1 MIWDLPAALRAI
13 NFFPDVLRLSQGEFD
28 GSQFNLE
35 PAQKFIVGS
44 IFGWKKK
51 NGFRR
56 FRRAYVEIAK
66 GSGKTPMAAG
76 IGMYCLVADGEH
88 GAQVFAAA
96 SMKSQAMYVFQAAVS
111 MWRQSQALTSRL
123 TPSGGN
129 PVWNLADLK
138 TGSYF
143 KPISLE
149 EGIRSGSMPSC
160 ALCDELHEHRNG
172 TVIELLERGF
182 KSRRQPLIVMIT
194 NSGSDR
200 NSVCWK
206 EHVHAVRC
214 AAGTQDVGPNAS
226 DAAFIG
232 DVIDDSTFS
241 FVCGLD
247 EGDDPLNDQTCWIK
261 ANPMLGVT
269 FPVEEMRRAIHQAK
283 ALPGNLNNILRLH
296 LCVWTDSETAWMS
309 RETLESVLT
318 TFDPLEHSGE
328 DIFIGLD
335 LSATQDMTVAG
346 FCVRTGDDAEGL
358 PTYDAWI
365 EAWTP
370 KDTLAERAL
379 RDEAHYE
386 LWERDGFL
394 NAVQGKA
401 VRFDFVAARIA
412 EYSGIFNIQALV
424 YDVYGFKRFFEPE
437 LDVLGLTI
445 PILEH
450 PQGGKKKGAESG
462 LWMPGSKM
470 MLEILILGRRIR
482 LLINPVLISAMM
494 SAATEHDPFGNF
506 WFSKRRAVNRIDAL
520 VALAMA
526 VGAATMN
533 DGGGISVFDQMA
545 KADEV
550 AERAVK
556 PSQMAV
562 MAPET
567 ADKQAQT
574 EGETLPDADEEA
586 LILRDPMHPR
596 WKEMRDNFEARLSN
610 NDEDY

>member
-1 MIWDLPAALRAI
+1 MPERASKAKRPTKNKTPPQPTSNDPVTSWAEAVVAGLIIAGPHVRNACRRHLKDLKDGPKRGLVWDLPAALRAI

-28 GSQFNLE
+28 GAQFNLE
-35 PAQKFIVGS
+35 PAQKFIVGC

-51 NGFRR
+51 GGQRR
-56 FRRAYVEIAK
+56 FRRAYIEIAK

-76 IGMYCLVADGEH
+76 IGLYCLVADSEP

-111 MWRQSQALTSRL
+111 MWRQSPALFRKL

-138 TGSYF
+138 TESYF

-160 ALCDELHEHRNG
+160 ALCDELHEHRSG

-214 AAGTQDVGPNAS
+214 AAGTQDVGPNAT
-226 DAAFIG
+226 DATFIG
-232 DVIDDSTFS
+232 GVIDDSTFS

-247 EGDDPLNDQTCWIK
+247 ENDDPLNDPTCWIK

-269 FPVEEMRRAIHQAK
+269 FPVEEMERAIHQAK

-318 TFDPLEHSGE
+318 DFDPLEHTGE
-328 DIFIGLD
+328 ELFLGID
-335 LSATQDMTVAG
+335 LSATQDMTAIG
-346 FCVRTGDDAEGL
+346 YCVPTGHNERGQ

-370 KDTLAERAL
+370 GDTLAERAA
-379 RDEAHYE
+379 RDQAHYE
-386 LWERDGFL
+386 IWERDRHL
-394 NAVQGKA
+394 TAVPGKA
-401 VRFDFVAARIA
+401 INFGFVAARIA
-412 EYSGIFNIQALV
+412 ECSGIYSVASLA
-424 YDVYGFKRFFEPE
+424 YDTYGFNKFFEPE
-437 LDVLGLTI
+437 LDALGLTL
-445 PILEH
+445 PIVEH
-450 PQGGKKKGAESG
+450 PQGGKRKGADSG
-462 LWMPGSKM
+462 LWMPGSKL
-470 MLEILILGRRIR
+470 MLELLIFERRIR
-482 LLINPVLISAMM
+482 LRRNPVLISAMM
-494 SAATEHDPFGNF
+494 SAAMEWDPFGNF
-506 WFSKRRAVNRIDAL
+506 WFSKRKAVNRIDAL

-526 VGAATMN
+526 VGAATGKEQ
-533 DGGGISVFDQMA
+533 GGSFP
-545 KADEV
+545 ADYDV
-550 AERAVK
+550 PVW
-556 PSQMAV
+556 
-562 MAPET
+562 
-567 ADKQAQT
+567 
-574 EGETLPDADEEA
+574 G
-586 LILRDPMHPR
+586 
-596 WKEMRDNFEARLSN
+596 
-610 NDEDY
+610 